1 MYCKGKERIWEIKPG
16 KQSKI
21 KMDYY
26 KSKNNSINIL
36 FRKTDIKHKKK
47 QSENVK
53 SSSFQE
59 RKIGIKGVGQ
69 DIVGFFFLCL

>member
-1 MYCKGKERIWEIKPG
+1 
-16 KQSKI
+16 
-21 KMDYY
+21 MDYY

-47 QSENVK
+47 QSKNVK

-69 DIVGFFFLCL
+69 ENLSFFLCL

>member
-1 MYCKGKERIWEIKPG
+1 
-16 KQSKI
+16 
-21 KMDYY
+21 MDYY

-47 QSENVK
+47 QSKNVK

-69 DIVGFFFLCL
+69 DIVEFFSYVYKII